1 MIVTGDDTDEI
12 KRLQECLS
20 TKFKMKDLG
29 RLKYF
34 LGIEAVRTNNGIYLS
49 QRKYILDLLS
59 ETGMLE
65 CKSVESSI
73 LQNHRLVIHPD
84 KVPTNKERYRRL
96 VGRLIYFSY
105 TCPDI
110 AYVISVVNQFM
121 YAPSEDHMTT
131 IMRILSYLKE
141 APGKRLTCKR
151 YGHME
156 MKGFTDIDWARNLTD
171 RRSTSS
177 CFTFVAGNLVTWRSK
192 KQNVTTRSSAEEEY
206 RGIVHGIC
214 ELL

>member
-1 MIVTGDDTDEI
+1 
-12 KRLQECLS
+12 
-20 TKFKMKDLG
+20 
-29 RLKYF
+29 
-34 LGIEAVRTNNGIYLS
+34 
-49 QRKYILDLLS
+49 
-59 ETGMLE
+59 
-65 CKSVESSI
+65 
-73 LQNHRLVIHPD
+73 
-84 KVPTNKERYRRL
+84 
-96 VGRLIYFSY
+96 
-105 TCPDI
+105 
-110 AYVISVVNQFM
+110 M

-192 KQNVTTRSSAEEEY
+192 KQKCDNKVLGR
-206 RGIVHGIC
+206 RRI
-214 ELL
+214 